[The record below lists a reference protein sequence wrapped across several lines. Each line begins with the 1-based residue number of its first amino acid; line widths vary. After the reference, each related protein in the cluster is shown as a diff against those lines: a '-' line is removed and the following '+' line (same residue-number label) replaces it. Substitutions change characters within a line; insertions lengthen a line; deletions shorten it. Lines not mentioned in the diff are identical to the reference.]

1 MGNCQRQTRVHNI
14 KKPNKPHANNS
25 IDEDHI
31 LSIAT
36 LDNTY
41 AEIYTFNKAKVLSVY
56 DGDTCTVAAF
66 HRGEI
71 TQFRVRIFGIDAA
84 EMRCGTVETKEEAKN
99 AQQYLSN
106 LILNKIVLI
115 NILDKMD
122 PRVQKL
128 DPFGRLLADIMV
140 HSDNRMINVADE
152 MIKTG
157 HARPYF
163 GGKKESKKPKLHVDT
178 SNRLH

>member
-1 MGNCQRQTRVHNI
+1 MGNCQKHTLVHNI
-14 KKPNKPHANNS
+14 KKPNKPQPNDS

-41 AEIYTFNKAKVLSVY
+41 SEIYTFNKAKVLSVY

-71 TQFRVRIFGIDAA
+71 TQFRVRIFGIDAP
-84 EMRCGTVETKEEAKN
+84 EMRGGTVEAKEEAKN

-106 LILNKIVLI
+106 LILNQIVLI
-115 NILDKMD
+115 NVLDKSD
-122 PRVQKL
+122 SRVQRL

-140 HSDNRMINVADE
+140 RYNDRMINVAEE

-157 HARPYF
+157 HAQPYF
-163 GGKKESKKPKLHVDT
+163 GGKKTKLHVDT
-178 SNRLH
+178 SDKLH